1 MFGWCGIS
9 PERLQG
15 EVSLENSWCEG
26 RFYLP
31 SYLPYLVAFWSK
43 FIARFLFWFLFT
55 YLGCQIHSHARLEVA
70 RGAPNTRYAP
80 SQPGCGLSGDYWPQV
95 GPWWV
100 DNPRRIICNE
110 SRKWVV
116 SRDPEKDHA
125 ISDTTHLLYWMQNTF
140 PSSSKSFFFF
150 FLFFFF

>member
-95 GPWWV
+95 GPW
-100 DNPRRIICNE
+100 
-110 SRKWVV
+110 
-116 SRDPEKDHA
+116 
-125 ISDTTHLLYWMQNTF
+125 
-140 PSSSKSFFFF
+140 
-150 FLFFFF
+150 